1 MEHIMSKR
9 KIFTIFAISVFSLI
23 FAVDA
28 FAEESIFETECHY
41 EVTQVFEDG
50 QLISETKTRK
60 CKEETKDSNKFDPKH
75 NFKDYVK
82 VQLVDVGLLGI
93 VIALAK

>member
-1 MEHIMSKR
+1 MNAGRR
-9 KIFTIFAISVFSLI
+9 KLFTILTVI
-23 FAVDA
+23 FLCLLTVQCVA
-28 FAEESIFETECHY
+28 AESQETECHY

-50 QLISETKTRK
+50 VMVSETKVRK

-82 VQLVDVGLLGI
+82 VQLVDVGLLG
-93 VIALAK
+93 VIITLAK

>member
-1 MEHIMSKR
+1 MNAGRR
-9 KIFTIFAISVFSLI
+9 KLFTILTVI
-23 FAVDA
+23 FLCLLTVQCVA
-28 FAEESIFETECHY
+28 AETTQETECHY

-50 QLISETKTRK
+50 VMVSETKVRK

-82 VQLVDVGLLGI
+82 VQLVDVGLLG
-93 VIALAK
+93 VIITLAK

>member
-1 MEHIMSKR
+1 MNSGRRKLIMILSA
-9 KIFTIFAISVFSLI
+9 IFLCLL
-23 FAVDA
+23 AVQCVA
-28 FAEESIFETECHY
+28 AETQETECHY
-41 EVTQVFEDG
+41 EVTQVFENG
-50 QLISETKTRK
+50 VMVSETKVRK

-82 VQLVDVGLLGI
+82 VQLVDVGLLGV